1 MLILG
6 KIEFPSEDAEF
17 SEATLNVTVQDT
29 QEADARARV
38 LCKQVVGNVSRIR
51 GSSEAL
57 PFALECEGVRKSPFV
72 TVSVLVDL
80 DGDGCISRGDYIN
93 TESYPVQFSPHEMHI
108 RIQRVK

>member
-1 MLILG
+1 LLILG
-6 KIEFPSEDAEF
+6 KIEFPSEDDAF
-17 SEATLNVTVQDT
+17 SDATLNVTVQDT
-29 QEADARARV
+29 QEADARARI
-38 LCKQVVGNVSRIR
+38 LCKQVVGNVTRVR

-57 PFALECEGVRKSPFV
+57 RFAVECDSVRKSPFV

-108 RIQRVK
+108 RIQRVR